1 MVFNQT
7 EKQERSYLQQIINRL
22 KQIISHTDVSVKDH
36 VDTLAEYKD
45 YLWSSKDID
54 PHEIRSMRE
63 SILNHFAIGESVI
76 DKRRRLA
83 QIVDIPYFGRIDFQE
98 KSENRPIIPVY
109 IGIHTFHDTE
119 SRTTVIY
126 DWRAPISSMFY
137 DHELS
142 NRTRNEHGADFATIT
157 LKHSTSSL
165 FNTILITILLVAY
178 VLVLYLHPRGY
189 IHRSSKSSFCTD
201 SRMLTFIAYIIT

>member
-63 SILNHFAIGESVI
+63 SILNHFAL
-76 DKRRRLA
+76 RRC
-83 QIVDIPYFGRIDFQE
+83 
-98 KSENRPIIPVY
+98 
-109 IGIHTFHDTE
+109 
-119 SRTTVIY
+119 SRTGRFP
-126 DWRAPISSMFY
+126 D
-137 DHELS
+137 DCC
-142 NRTRNEHGADFATIT
+142 
-157 LKHSTSSL
+157 
-165 FNTILITILLVAY
+165 Y
-178 VLVLYLHPRGY
+178 VPQHLYR
-189 IHRSSKSSFCTD
+189 
-201 SRMLTFIAYIIT
+201 

>member
-1 MVFNQT
+1 MIFNQT

-76 DKRRRLA
+76 DKRRRFA
-83 QIVDIPYFGRIDFQE
+83 KIVDIPYFGRIDFQE
-98 KSENRPIIPVY
+98 KSENCTVIPVY
-109 IGIHTFHDTE
+109 
-119 SRTTVIY
+119 
-126 DWRAPISSMFY
+126 
-137 DHELS
+137 
-142 NRTRNEHGADFATIT
+142 
-157 LKHSTSSL
+157 
-165 FNTILITILLVAY
+165 
-178 VLVLYLHPRGY
+178 VLM
-189 IHRSSKSSFCTD
+189 
-201 SRMLTFIAYIIT
+201 RMIR

>member
-7 EKQERSYLQQIINRL
+7 EARKKPFAANNHRL

-45 YLWSSKDID
+45 YLWSNKDID

-83 QIVDIPYFGRIDFQE
+83 KIVDIPYFGRIDFQRE
-98 KSENRPIIPVY
+98 ERELYGNPCLYRHS
-109 IGIHTFHDTE
+109 TFFHDTE

-126 DWRAPISSMFY
+126 DWRAPIS
-137 DHELS
+137 E
-142 NRTRNEHGADFATIT
+142 
-157 LKHSTSSL
+157 
-165 FNTILITILLVAY
+165 Y
-178 VLVLYLHPRGY
+178 VLRLRIG
-189 IHRSSKSSFCTD
+189 
-201 SRMLTFIAYIIT
+201 

>member
-22 KQIISHTDVSVKDH
+22 KQIISHTDVSMKDH

-45 YLWSSKDID
+45 YLWNNKDID

-83 QIVDIPYFGRIDFQE
+83 KIVDIPYFGRIDF
-98 KSENRPIIPVY
+98 KENGSSGKKLPVY
-109 IGIHTFHDTE
+109 IGIHTFYDFKNK
-119 SRTTVIY
+119 RNLIY
-126 DWRAPISSMFY
+126 DWRSPISGMFY
-137 DHELS
+137 DYESGEATYSSPSGEVHGEISLKRQYLS
-142 NRTRNEHGADFATIT
+142 
-157 LKHSTSSL
+157 
-165 FNTILITILLVAY
+165 LIHI
-178 VLVLYLHPRGY
+178 
-189 IHRSSKSSFCTD
+189 
-201 SRMLTFIAYIIT
+201 

>member
-45 YLWSSKDID
+45 YLWNNKDID

-83 QIVDIPYFGRIDFQE
+83 KIVDIPYFGRIDFQE
-98 KSENRPIIPVY
+98 KSENRPIIPVDKRGY
-109 IGIHTFHDTE
+109 FIKTAIPDSGWKDGIHD
-119 SRTTVIY
+119 RKC
-126 DWRAPISSMFY
+126 
-137 DHELS
+137 
-142 NRTRNEHGADFATIT
+142 ADR
-157 LKHSTSSL
+157 
-165 FNTILITILLVAY
+165 
-178 VLVLYLHPRGY
+178 PR
-189 IHRSSKSSFCTD
+189 
-201 SRMLTFIAYIIT
+201 

>member
-76 DKRRRLA
+76 DKRRRFA
-83 QIVDIPYFGRIDFQE
+83 KIVDIPYLD
-98 KSENRPIIPVY
+98 
-109 IGIHTFHDTE
+109 E
-119 SRTTVIY
+119 SIFKRRARTV
-126 DWRAPISSMFY
+126 R
-137 DHELS
+137 
-142 NRTRNEHGADFATIT
+142 
-157 LKHSTSSL
+157 
-165 FNTILITILLVAY
+165 
-178 VLVLYLHPRGY
+178 
-189 IHRSSKSSFCTD
+189 
-201 SRMLTFIAYIIT
+201 